1 MKISDILEH
10 AKGRRAK
17 IYTKK
22 PINTI
27 EPKKPEASM
36 NEEDKELGTITAPPG
51 PDGNVQVKTPDGQTT
66 TMPSKGMVA
75 KDDTTQQVPATPGA
89 DLVGDKV
96 VQTSED
102 YTEHQLSNQTA
113 HGIVNGDIDIY
124 DALSGRSGVSPQEMK
139 ILQDMYDDI
148 VIDHGYHPDD
158 DFEKIHDYMADRIQQ
173 DYGSDIDEV
182 QSPFPSRNDPALAA
196 QAAATQPGHQSVMP
210 SRNAP
215 TKENHGE
222 IGRDAGDAYIA
233 DILAQPEDSLGHAH
247 VNERANTFG
256 AKSELEHMLRI
267 AGLR

>member
-1 MKISDILEH
+1 MKISDIVEH

-27 EPKKPEASM
+27 EPKKPEAPM

-51 PDGNVQVKTPDGQTT
+51 PDGNVQMKTPDGKTT
-66 TMPSKGMVA
+66 TMPAKDMVA
-75 KDDTTQQVPATPGA
+75 KDDTTQQVPATPGS

-102 YTEHQLSNQTA
+102 YEEDEHEHPSHAHFHDWMNSEHAPHDDDSGDHDMVFNKALHFLSDKV
-113 HGIVNGDIDIY
+113 HPGDIENY
-124 DALSGRSGVSPQEMK
+124 AHHLTHK
-139 ILQDMYDDI
+139 F
-148 VIDHGYHPDD
+148 HG
-158 DFEKIHDYMADRIQQ
+158 
-173 DYGSDIDEV
+173 GGIDEESSV
-182 QSPFPSRNDPALAA
+182 YPSRNDPALAA

-233 DILAQPEDSLGHAH
+233 DILAQPEDKLGHAH
-247 VNERANTFG
+247 VNERDNTFG

>member
-1 MKISDILEH
+1 MKINDILEH

-17 IYTKK
+17 IYNKK

-27 EPKKPEASM
+27 EPKKPEAPI

-66 TMPSKGMVA
+66 TMPAKGMVA
-75 KDDTTQQVPATPGA
+75 KDDTTQQIPATPGA

-102 YTEHQLSNQTA
+102 YTEHQLSDQTA

-124 DALSGRSGVSPQEMK
+124 DALTGRSGVSPQEMK

-158 DFEKIHDYMADRIQQ
+158 DFEKIHDRMADQIQQ
-173 DYGSDIDEV
+173 DYGSNIDEV
-182 QSPFPSRNDPALAA
+182 QLD
-196 QAAATQPGHQSVMP
+196 ATA
-210 SRNAP
+210 N
-215 TKENHGE
+215 ENHGE
-222 IGRDAGDAYIA
+222 IGGDPTDEWKAS
-233 DILAQPEDSLGHAH
+233 ILKQPEDTLGHTH

>member
-1 MKISDILEH
+1 MKISDIVEH

-27 EPKKPEASM
+27 EPKKPEAPM

-51 PDGNVQVKTPDGQTT
+51 PDGNVQMKTPDGKTT
-66 TMPSKGMVA
+66 TMPAKDMVA
-75 KDDTTQQVPATPGA
+75 KDDTTQQVPATPGS

-102 YTEHQLSNQTA
+102 YEEDEHEHPSHAHFHDWMNSEHAPHDDDSGDHDMVFNKALHFLSDKV
-113 HGIVNGDIDIY
+113 HPGDIENY
-124 DALSGRSGVSPQEMK
+124 AHHLTHKFHGGGV
-139 ILQDMYDDI
+139 
-148 VIDHGYHPDD
+148 
-158 DFEKIHDYMADRIQQ
+158 
-173 DYGSDIDEV
+173 DEA
-182 QSPFPSRNDPALAA
+182 QSPFPSRNE
-196 QAAATQPGHQSVMP
+196 
-210 SRNAP
+210 P

-233 DILAQPEDSLGHAH
+233 DILAQPEDELGHAH